1 MYTSD
6 KDSETCGAELHDDV
20 CVSDHLDI
28 GGLAATYT
36 VLYGYSVSNIINNLG
51 IIFFYTVVEAHTEM
65 LLKYSAD

>member
-28 GGLAATYT
+28 GGLAAILFCTGT
-36 VLYGYSVSNIINNLG
+36 VSVIL
-51 IIFFYTVVEAHTEM
+51 
-65 LLKYSAD
+65 

>member
-6 KDSETCGAELHDDV
+6 TDSATCGAELHDDV

-51 IIFFYTVVEAHTEM
+51 KKNFNMVVEAHTEM
-65 LLKYSAD
+65 LLKYSSD